1 MHLSKE
7 YIITK
12 EESKQR
18 LDAYLSDKTQHTRN
32 KIQIM
37 LAQDLI
43 LVNGESKKAN
53 YKIKENDI
61 IIVEEMENVEVDI
74 KPENL
79 NLEIIY
85 EDKDVAIVNKPRGMV
100 VHPANGHTC
109 GTLVNG
115 LMYQIKDLSGIN
127 GELRPGIVHRIDKDT
142 SGLLMIAK
150 NDVSHNELVKQL
162 VDRSVNRRY
171 VALVHGVISHDKGRI
186 NAPIGRSKR
195 DRKLQDIVED
205 GKEAITNFT
214 VLKRY
219 NNYTLIEC
227 KLETGR
233 THQIRVHL
241 KYIGHPLV
249 GDAQYGPKKLHADEG
264 QLLHAKLIGFGH
276 PTTDEYLEFEVEP
289 DDYFNN
295 FIKNLDEEVQS

>member
-1 MHLSKE
+1 MTKE
-7 YIITK
+7 YII
-12 EESKQR
+12 SKNDSMKR
-18 LDAYLSDKTQHTRN
+18 LDAYLSDKTEFTRN

-37 LAQDLI
+37 LSKEFI
-43 LVNGESKKAN
+43 LVNGEPKKAN
-53 YKIKENDI
+53 YKIKDSDI
-61 IIVEEMENVEVDI
+61 ITITEMENIEVDI
-74 KPENL
+74 LPENL
-79 NLEIIY
+79 NLNIIY
-85 EDKDVAIVNKPRGMV
+85 EDKDVAVVNKPRGMV
-100 VHPANGHTC
+100 VHPANGHTK

-115 LMYQIKDLSGIN
+115 LMYQITDLSGIN

-150 NDVSHNELVKQL
+150 NDVAHNELVQQL
-162 VDRSVNRRY
+162 VDRTVNRRY
-171 VALVHGVISHDKGRI
+171 LALVHGVIAHDRGRI

-219 NNYTLIEC
+219 NDYTLIEC

-249 GDAQYGPKKLHADEG
+249 GDAQYGPKKAHADEG
-264 QLLHAKLIGFGH
+264 QLLHARLIGFGH
-276 PTTDEYLEFEVEP
+276 PTTDEYLEFEVDP
-289 DDYFNN
+289 DDYFSN
-295 FIKNLDEEVQS
+295 FIKKLDNES

>member
-1 MHLSKE
+1 MSKE
-7 YIITK
+7 YIVQL

-18 LDAYLSDKTQHTRN
+18 IDAYLSDKTEHTRN

-37 LAQDLI
+37 LSQDLI
-43 LVNGESKKAN
+43 LVNGEVRKSN
-53 YKIKENDI
+53 YKIKTGDI
-61 IIVEEMENVEVDI
+61 ITVKELENVDVDI
-74 KPENL
+74 NPENL
-79 NLEIIY
+79 KLEIIY
-85 EDKDVAIVNKPRGMV
+85 EDKDVAVVNKPRGMV
-100 VHPANGHTC
+100 VHPANGHTT

-115 LMYQIKDLSGIN
+115 LMHQITDLSGIN

-150 NDVSHNELVKQL
+150 NDQSHNELVKQL
-162 VDRSVNRRY
+162 VNRSVNRKY
-171 VALVHGVISHDKGRI
+171 IAVVHGVISHDRGKI

-195 DRKLQDIVED
+195 DRKLQDIAET

-219 NNYTLIEC
+219 NEYTLIEC

-233 THQIRVHL
+233 THQIRVHM

-249 GDAQYGPKKLHADEG
+249 GDSQYGPKKPHAENG
-264 QLLHAKLIGFGH
+264 QLLHAKVVGFEH
-276 PTTDEYLEFEVEP
+276 PITKKYLEFEVEP
-289 DDYFNN
+289 DEYFNN
-295 FIKNLDEEVQS
+295 FIKKLDKEINNS